1 MVTPN
6 SRTGRGAALT
16 NVPAAWWQ
24 DKKLVADRVG
34 NALLISLT
42 APADVRRVV
51 GLYQQRA
58 ASDAVQLKVASSKR
72 EGAVIR
78 NVRLEEALDCAKWR
92 LLPHF
97 FESEYDVQGDTARAT
112 DTEDASGTITGVVAV
127 LKMAGQPEG
136 EPKVYPIQAFLS
148 AWVPEAEAPEERSD
162 PEESGEDEDD
172 PEVDEPDQT
181 AALEPFPKILAAM
194 RGAEMVNL
202 Q

>member
-97 FESEYDVQGDTARAT
+97 FESEYDVSRA
-112 DTEDASGTITGVVAV
+112 IRR
-127 LKMAGQPEG
+127 GQQTRRTHQE
-136 EPKVYPIQAFLS
+136 LS
-148 AWVPEAEAPEERSD
+148 R
-162 PEESGEDEDD
+162 
-172 PEVDEPDQT
+172 
-181 AALEPFPKILAAM
+181 AL
-194 RGAEMVNL
+194 
-202 Q
+202 